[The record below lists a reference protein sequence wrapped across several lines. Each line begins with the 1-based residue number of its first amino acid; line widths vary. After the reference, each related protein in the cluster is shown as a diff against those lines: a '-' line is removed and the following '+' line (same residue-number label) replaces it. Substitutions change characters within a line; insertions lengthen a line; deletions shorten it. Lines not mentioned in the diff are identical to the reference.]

1 MVKIVVEIVLESV
14 EHDVNFSML
23 ELLQLSHGLTYIF
36 SFFPQDCRLGCQSE
50 LSSLDL
56 GQSHNGF
63 FVF

>member
-23 ELLQLSHGLTYIF
+23 ELLQLSLTYIF